1 MLEDL
6 IKAEIPLIFVETDEP
21 ERIIAPETKK
31 DLQGIWNYK
40 GIQYRLGGSIESI
53 NYTKT
58 MEDALAYLSATKKK
72 YFLILYGEPIYEML
86 RDIPQY
92 HTLVFVHSAFIYHPG
107 AVKVTLPLP
116 ETEEYLKAFKDKTK
130 FAKDCAKKSAGMIIK
145 DATNCYKYSKYTKTD
160 FLKNRNIF
168 TKSNFFDVVAT
179 INTFEDLGG
188 FKDFKKWFNE
198 RKHWYKIDGFPRQKG
213 AILQGDTGVG
223 KSLCAS
229 CLGNEAGL
237 PLYRFDLTK
246 IYDEYV
252 GRSEHKIRQALKD
265 IEKIAP
271 AIIWIEEI
279 GRLFSGQNIQS
290 NIAHHQVLAL
300 LLEWMQEHN
309 KDIFIVAT
317 ANGIENIPK
326 EIMRP
331 GRFSKVFYIDNP
343 NQEDREE
350 LWQIH
355 LKKNNIEGNIENLVQ
370 EQLTGAEIQA
380 RIEDMVIERIL
391 Q

>member
-1 MLEDL
+1 
-6 IKAEIPLIFVETDEP
+6 
-21 ERIIAPETKK
+21 
-31 DLQGIWNYK
+31 
-40 GIQYRLGGSIESI
+40 
-53 NYTKT
+53 
-58 MEDALAYLSATKKK
+58 
-72 YFLILYGEPIYEML
+72 
-86 RDIPQY
+86 
-92 HTLVFVHSAFIYHPG
+92 VHSAFIYHPG

-130 FAKDCAKKSAGMIIK
+130 LAKDCAKKSAGMIIK

-168 TKSNFFDVVAT
+168 TKSNFLDLVAT

-213 AILQGDTGVG
+213 AILQGETGVG

-355 LKKNNIEGNIENLVQ
+355 LKKNNIEGNIKNLAQ